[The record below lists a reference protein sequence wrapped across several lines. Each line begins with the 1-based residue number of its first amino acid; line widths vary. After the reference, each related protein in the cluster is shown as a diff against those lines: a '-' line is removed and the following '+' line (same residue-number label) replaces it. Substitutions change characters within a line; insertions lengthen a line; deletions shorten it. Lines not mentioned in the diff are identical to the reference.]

1 MLCEKLHF
9 ISRMVTQ
16 LGEFALL
23 DADLTILDPT
33 FMDRLYRR
41 SRDFDFLASYG
52 FGDICDRVYYSTFNS
67 GLFFMRRMAGV
78 NYSELVSVAW
88 ELRSNNDQNA
98 LSKFVYRRYE
108 YWDSLSLRWHCRFLH
123 KRGFEIEPRECFTIH
138 GRGKAVKD
146 VLEKVNVSLSKVEV

>member
-9 ISRMVTQ
+9 ISRMVIK

-23 DADLTILDPT
+23 DADLTILNPI
-33 FMDRLYRR
+33 FMNRLYRR

-67 GLFFMRRMAGV
+67 GLFFIRRIAQV
-78 NYSELVSVAW
+78 DYSELVSTAW

-98 LSKFVYRRYE
+98 LSRFVYRRYE
-108 YWDSLSLRWHCRFLH
+108 HWDSLSLRWHCRFLQ
-123 KRGFEIEPRECFTIH
+123 KRGFEIEPRECYTIH
-138 GRGKAVKD
+138 GRGKSVTN
-146 VLEKVNVSLSKVEV
+146 VLKKLNISLSKVRV